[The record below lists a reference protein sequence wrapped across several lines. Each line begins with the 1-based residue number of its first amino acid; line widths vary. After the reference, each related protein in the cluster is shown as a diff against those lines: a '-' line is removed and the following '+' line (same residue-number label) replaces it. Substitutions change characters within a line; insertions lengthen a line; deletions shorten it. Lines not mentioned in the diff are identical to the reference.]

1 MYGNGNGS
9 HVPPE
14 VVIHVTPYS
23 FLYGEY
29 AAATVLVSFCVLLG
43 KVTTLQLIIM
53 ALIEVT
59 QQDLNV
65 LSYEYQIPLFGDAS
79 YIKNN
84 GYGTN
89 NDSFGLTLLQ
99 NL

>member
-1 MYGNGNGS
+1 MYGNGNGT

-59 QQDLNV
+59 QQHLNDP
-65 LSYEYQIPLFGDAS
+65 LLQTQIPISGDVS
-79 YIKNN
+79 YLKTLVTE
-84 GYGTN
+84 GTTIVS
-89 NDSFGLTLLQ
+89 DSLSS
-99 NL
+99 

>member
-9 HVPPE
+9 HAHVPPE

-59 QQDLNV
+59 QQDQNDPL
-65 LSYEYQIPLFGDAS
+65 LRTQIPLFGDAHI
-79 YIKNN
+79 YKHWLRKEQ
-84 GYGTN
+84 G
-89 NDSFGLTLLQ
+89 
-99 NL
+99 